1 MKDSDQKRQA
11 DRLKLEAWVAGICII
26 IIIVVAMLLIGYS
39 IYQYRFG
46 GIAP

>member
-1 MKDSDQKRQA
+1 MSNKERT
-11 DRLKLEAWVAGICII
+11 EALVAGICII
-26 IIIVVAMLLIGYS
+26 ICVVVAVLLMGYS